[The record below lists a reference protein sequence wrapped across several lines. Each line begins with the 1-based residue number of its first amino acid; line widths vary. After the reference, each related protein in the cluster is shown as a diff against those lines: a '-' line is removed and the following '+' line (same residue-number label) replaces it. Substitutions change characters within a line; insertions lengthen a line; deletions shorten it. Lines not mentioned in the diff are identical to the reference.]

1 MTIQEFK
8 QNFCL
13 KIKTQNTGVTLTII
27 TEAIRR
33 ADNKVVDAVKTQID
47 IQETNDWIMDS
58 NSIISATPWSWK
70 QFIEET
76 KRFQL
81 EYFVQRANIEN
92 WYPLDKQ
99 ANLDIS
105 DLYCE

>member
-8 QNFCL
+8 KNFCL

-33 ADNKVVDAVKTQID
+33 ADNKVVDGVKTTID
-47 IQETNDWIMDS
+47 IQETHDWIVDS
-58 NSIISATPWSWK
+58 NSIVSVTPWSWE
-70 QFIEET
+70 QYIDET

-81 EYFVQRANIEN
+81 DYFARRASIEN
-92 WYPLDKQ
+92 WYPLDKET
-99 ANLDIS
+99 NPDIS
-105 DLYCE
+105 DLYY